1 MNSIDVTMVRIY
13 LTEAEKKLKPL
24 IKHLHDREKVR
35 GVTTFRGISGFGP
48 SGVTHTASL
57 LDLSLDLPV
66 VVEFFDEPAR
76 VAAMLEHLAGMIAPG
91 HIVHWRAQM
100 VVDDDG

>member
-1 MNSIDVTMVRIY
+1 MESRSSAVS
-13 LTEAEKKLKPL
+13 P
-24 IKHLHDREKVR
+24 
-35 GVTTFRGISGFGP
+35 GFGP
-48 SGVTHTASL
+48 SGIMRTASL

-76 VAAMLEHLAGMIAPG
+76 VEAVLKHLSTLVSPG

-100 VVDDDG
+100 ADGGNGGDG